1 MTRLARIASLAGY
14 FGLFFL
20 LIAWTTW
27 LSPPEQLPVA
37 LVLLLLVG
45 PLLFPLRGLLHARPY
60 THAWTSFMALFY
72 FAIGVF
78 NVAGDMEKPWLAWL
92 QIGFSILL
100 FCGTVLYARFRAQ
113 EIKTAR
119 ASPS

>member
-27 LSPPEQLPVA
+27 LSPPQRLPVA
-37 LVLLLLVG
+37 LVLLVLVG
-45 PLLFPLRGLLHARPY
+45 PLLFPLRGLLHGRPY

-92 QIGFSILL
+92 QIGFSVLL
-100 FCGTVLYARFRAQ
+100 FCGTVLYARFRAR

-119 ASPS
+119 AGPS